1 MEVVPDMTTF
11 DEREQAYE
19 AKFAHSEALRFKAKA
34 RRDRRFGA
42 WVAAQLGLTGEAAE
56 DYAIKVVRADLA
68 HPGDSAIIEAVSA
81 DLKLKGIATD
91 ERKLKLK
98 LTDLLG
104 EALAELEADK

>member
-1 MEVVPDMTTF
+1 MEVVPEMTTF

-19 AKFAHSEALRFKAKA
+19 AKFAHSEELRFKAKA

-42 WVAAQLGLTGEAAE
+42 WVAAQLGLTGDAAQ

-68 HPGDSAIIEAVSA
+68 HPGDSAIIEAVLA
-81 DLKLKGIATD
+81 DLKLKGIAED
-91 ERKLKLK
+91 ERKLKSK
-98 LTDLLG
+98 LIDLMG